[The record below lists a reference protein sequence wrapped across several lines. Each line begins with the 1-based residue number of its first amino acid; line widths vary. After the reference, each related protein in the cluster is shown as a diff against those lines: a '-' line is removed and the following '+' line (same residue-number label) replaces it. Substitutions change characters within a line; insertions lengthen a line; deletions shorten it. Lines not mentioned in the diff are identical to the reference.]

1 MATITSTT
9 RCAAARSPFS
19 RSAISQ
25 SRVPSLRV
33 TSSRAAAADA
43 AAALYRDPARSM
55 QTIGITGTNGK
66 TTTATLLR
74 WILERDHR
82 ACAFLGTLGYS
93 VAGRELPAPNTTPDS
108 VMLQGFFREL
118 LDAGVRYCSM
128 EVSSIALEQDRV
140 RGVPFAAAIFT
151 NLTHDH
157 LDYHKTFD
165 NHLRAKKRLF
175 DALEPNAIA
184 VGNAQDPATAKVLAD
199 TKGRRVLYGIDGA
212 AFPAG
217 PRGDRA
223 NLCVPIST
231 EWISS
236 CARRISRGRGRSSF
250 KVSSPLLG
258 NHNVQNVLAAASA
271 ALALGVAPESIVAA
285 IETMGMVQGRLEAGR
300 RRQAVPEFSS
310 TMRTPPTGSSGSR
323 DAPPAHAP
331 PPHCGVRLRRRP
343 RPREAPEDGFRR
355 AADRRLGRRH
365 ERQSAPEKA
374 ESIANDILSRAWTR
388 SRECH
393 RRARPAP
400 RDPTARSRRPHTGD
414 VILIAGKARDVSD
427 RRRCHLSPSTTA
439 RRTRGDRVRRPARLQ
454 IRRMDGG
461 AARRG
466 PPKGRRAPRGPRL
479 IVAASPTRARSSRD
493 PYSVA
498 LRGARFDGNA
508 YALDCALAQGA
519 AAALVETGRA
529 PSEAQLSDE
538 GLAGPRRSSPTETSP
553 QRAPRHSAANYR
565 RAFAIPV
572 IGIGG
577 ATGKT
582 TLQGYRGPPSLRASA
597 STVASEEILQ

>member
-1 MATITSTT
+1 LSSLGVQAVGSDDPEVTGVAVHSTQV
-9 RCAAARSPFS
+9 RRGYLFVAIPGARTDGNNYLDDAVRRGAVAVLTERDLPNL
-19 RSAISQ
+19 
-25 SRVPSLRV
+25 RVPSLRV

-165 NHLRAKKRLF
+165 NYLRAKKRLF

-217 PRGDRA
+217 PPEVIARILRSDLDGVDFLLRA
-223 NLCVPIST
+223 PNLAGQGAI
-231 EWISS
+231 EL
-236 CARRISRGRGRSSF
+236 

-285 IETMGMVQGRLEAGR
+285 IETMGMVQGRLERVDGGKPFRVFVDYAHTPDGLQRVLETLRPLTR
-300 RRQAVPEFSS
+300 RRLIVVF
-310 TMRTPPTGSSGSR
+310 GCGGDR
-323 DAPPAHAP
+323 DRAK
-331 PPHCGVRLRRRP
+331 RP
-343 RPREAPEDGFRR
+343 KMGFVAQQIADSVVVTSDNPR
-355 AADRRLGRRH
+355 
-365 ERQSAPEKA
+365 SEKA
-374 ESIANDILSRAWTR
+374 ESIANDILAGLDKTKGNVTVELDR
-388 SRECH
+388 
-393 RRARPAP
+393 RRAIHGAIQ
-400 RDPTARSRRPHTGD
+400 TAHTGD
-414 VILIAGKARDVSD
+414 VILIAGKGHETYQIVGDVTYPFDD
-427 RRRCHLSPSTTA
+427 R
-439 RRTRGDRVRRPARLQ
+439 Q
-454 IRRMDGG
+454 
-461 AARRG
+461 AAR
-466 PPKGRRAPRGPRL
+466 
-479 IVAASPTRARSSRD
+479 
-493 PYSVA
+493 
-498 LRGARFDGNA
+498 
-508 YALDCALAQGA
+508 
-519 AAALVETGRA
+519 
-529 PSEAQLSDE
+529 EA
-538 GLAGPRRSSPTETSP
+538 
-553 QRAPRHSAANYR
+553 
-565 RAFAIPV
+565 
-572 IGIGG
+572 IG
-577 ATGKT
+577 
-582 TLQGYRGPPSLRASA
+582 
-597 STVASEEILQ
+597 